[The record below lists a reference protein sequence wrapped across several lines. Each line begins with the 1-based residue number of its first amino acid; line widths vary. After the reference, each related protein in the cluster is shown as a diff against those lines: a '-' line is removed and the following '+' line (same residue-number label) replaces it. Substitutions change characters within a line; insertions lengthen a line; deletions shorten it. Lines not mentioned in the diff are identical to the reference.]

1 MCMTAVVRE
10 NALVESL
17 VRALPRSTEQRN
29 GLGESDAELLHLP
42 GTDRLLAITPDA
54 IVEEIEAGLYR
65 DPYLIG
71 WMTVV
76 SSASDLAAV
85 GADPMGILLSQT
97 LPRRPARAF
106 LNRLQQGVRDACAAC
121 GLPVLGGDTN
131 HSDRLHMESSAIGTV
146 PAAEAM
152 LRTGCRAGDRL
163 YASGALGIGSAFAFE
178 ALTQPDREPTVP
190 FLPMARLREGQLLRR
205 FASSCMDT
213 SDGALATLDEIMRRS
228 SVGVKLDTD
237 TARLLHPAA
246 ARIAEAED
254 LPSWTLLAGPHGEFE
269 LIFSVPRD
277 RCTAFL
283 VAASRTGWNPLPLGQ
298 ARALSGLELGPQDGC
313 MSLDTGAIRNLAGE
327 AASDVDRYVKELMK
341 LAGAAYS
348 GA

>member
-1 MCMTAVVRE
+1 MFMTAVVRE

-17 VRALPRSTEQRN
+17 VRALPRSPQQRN

-42 GTDRLLAITPDA
+42 GTDLLLAITTDA
-54 IVEEIEAGLYR
+54 IVEELEAGLYR

-85 GADPMGILLSQT
+85 GADPLGILLSHT
-97 LPRRPARAF
+97 LPRRAAPAF
-106 LNRLQQGVRDACAAC
+106 LSRLQQGVKDACATC

-131 HSDRLHMESSAIGTV
+131 HSDQLHMESSAIGTV
-146 PAAEAM
+146 PVAEAM
-152 LRTGCRAGDRL
+152 LRTGCRSGDRL
-163 YASGALGIGSAFAFE
+163 YASGPLGIGSAFAFE
-178 ALTQPDREPTVP
+178 ALTRPDQEPTVP
-190 FLPMARLREGQLLRR
+190 FLPGARLREGQLLRR

-228 SVGVKLDTD
+228 SVGVKLDT
-237 TARLLHPAA
+237 AIAELLHPAA
-246 ARIAEAED
+246 RQIAETAG

-277 RCTAFL
+277 RCRAFL
-283 VAASRTGWNPLPLGQ
+283 VSASRTGWYPLPLGQ
-298 ARALSGLELGPQDGC
+298 ARALPGLEFGPQEGC

-327 AASDVDRYVKELMK
+327 VTSDVNRYVEELMN